1 MCQWCLLGD
10 ELLRLSPWIQE
21 SLPLTCH
28 KLFVSGLD
36 GSGFAPCFSFHMIE
50 CVSVHEYANACYFL
64 SHTIWKCQFWWW
76 KSLISPR
83 QANENSG
90 QWDFSV
96 IALRNSEKCLL
107 QSNTKSWSKHSV
119 NVTVWKLWMSVFPSN
134 NFGWKWATTHELRND
149 GKESDKRDFQV
160 VARSSFCWL
169 LLQQSEKTVQWHCFL
184 KRGQRQRPLR
194 WSHWCTVR
202 CFEAWICTTSS
213 DSQASGAMK
222 KSGPYLRALNL

>member
-96 IALRNSEKCLL
+96 IALRNSEKCFL
-107 QSNTKSWSKHSV
+107 QSNIKSWSKHSV
-119 NVTVWKLWMSVFPSN
+119 KVTVWKLWMSVFPSN
-134 NFGWKWATTHELRND
+134 NLGWKWATTHELRND
-149 GKESDKRDFQV
+149 GKESDKGDFQV
-160 VARSSFCWL
+160 VACSSFLFAPLATVWKNSAVTL
-169 LLQQSEKTVQWHCFL
+169 LSKTRPKAASPQMVALMHCAVFWSL
-184 KRGQRQRPLR
+184 NMHNLQRQP
-194 WSHWCTVR
+194 S
-202 CFEAWICTTSS
+202 
-213 DSQASGAMK
+213 
-222 KSGPYLRALNL
+222 